1 MASAAFCALLIAH
14 ISETDGK
21 PASATWNNGGED
33 GPRRLDED
41 SPATP
46 GWYAGAPGASCT
58 ATCRANGLV
67 CRDAALMEHN
77 GDVDTGEELYAMAIS
92 LGADPAHL
100 PASGT
105 CSGCLVGGVETGCS
119 DTDVPVFEGPNG
131 PRGCVFSDPNRG
143 IETYYCYQ
151 IPIPL
156 TKIRPCWCET
166 STWTPATSP
175 PPPST
180 TYDYEDVDEDVPA
193 PASEPVPIS
202 SILIFSFLGG
212 IGLCAIAILS
222 SVICGKKATFSQRAQ
237 RTGRNLRTLRP
248 CHTRGSSFAGYLR
261 GSSWQR
267 SSAQAAVT
275 APVVAAGTELSAVP
289 ASDPME
295 ALEKIGKLRD
305 NGTLTED
312 EFQAKKS
319 DLLARL

>member
-21 PASATWNNGGED
+21 PASATWNNGGDD

-58 ATCRANGLV
+58 ATCFANGLV
-67 CRDAALMEHN
+67 CREVASMKHN

-119 DTDVPVFEGPNG
+119 NDDVPVFEGPNG
-131 PRGCVFSDPNRG
+131 PRGCVFSDPNRE
-143 IETYYCYQ
+143 IETYDCNRA
-151 IPIPL
+151 PTPT

-166 STWTPATSP
+166 CADWYNPTWCTERFTPAP
-175 PPPST
+175 PPPT
-180 TYDYEDVDEDVPA
+180 TYSYEDVPA
-193 PASEPVPIS
+193 PAPEEPVPIG
-202 SILIFSFLGG
+202 SILTFSFLGG
-212 IGLCAIAILS
+212 IGLCAIAILLSIICAKRDGCAGRRLPGGLRIPGGS
-222 SVICGKKATFSQRAQ
+222 SVD
-237 RTGRNLRTLRP
+237 L
-248 CHTRGSSFAGYLR
+248 GS
-261 GSSWQR
+261 QR
-267 SSAQAAVT
+267 SSVPASTT
-275 APVVAAGTELSAVP
+275 APVVDAGTELSAVP
-289 ASDPME
+289 ASDPVE

-305 NGTLTED
+305 DGTLTED

-319 DLLARL
+319 ELLARL

>member
-143 IETYYCYQ
+143 IETYYCYSTPYQ
-151 IPIPL
+151 A

-180 TYDYEDVDEDVPA
+180 TYYYEDVPA
-193 PASEPVPIS
+193 PASEPDPVPIS
-202 SILIFSFLGG
+202 SILTFSFIGG
-212 IGLCAIAILS
+212 IGLCAIAILLSIICAKRDGCAGRRLPGGLRIPGGS
-222 SVICGKKATFSQRAQ
+222 SVDLGSQR
-237 RTGRNLRTLRP
+237 
-248 CHTRGSSFAGYLR
+248 SFAPASTTG
-261 GSSWQR
+261 
-267 SSAQAAVT
+267 
-275 APVVAAGTELSAVP
+275 PVVDAGTELSAVP
-289 ASDPME
+289 ASDPVE

-305 NGTLTED
+305 DGTLTED

-319 DLLARL
+319 ELLARL